1 MNWFYAV
8 DEESTGPLDDEAFQ
22 AKVADGTITGDTM
35 VWHDAMTEWQA
46 YSSIPAEQPAES
58 ADLIVEH
65 EDSGEA
71 QCCECSTTLPL
82 DDMIQYEGAYVCAGC
97 KTVFFQ
103 RLQEG
108 GALPGVVAYG
118 GFWIRVGAKMID
130 GVILGAVSML
140 LSLVLAAATSAAA
153 ANNATGAM
161 LAVQM
166 VQMAIQMLVGLSYT
180 VFFLGRFA
188 ATPGKMVCKLK
199 VIRSDGAPVTY
210 PRAVGRH
217 FAEILSGLILNIG
230 YLLAAFDDEKRT
242 LHDHMC
248 DTRVIKVQ

>member
-8 DEESTGPLDDEAFQ
+8 NEESAGPLDDEAFE
-22 AKVADGTITGDTM
+22 AKVVDGTVTGDTM
-35 VWHDAMTEWQA
+35 VWHDGMADWQA
-46 YSSIPAEQPAES
+46 YSSIPAGQPVES
-58 ADLIVEH
+58 ADLIVGPQ
-65 EDSGEA
+65 DSGEA

-108 GALPGVVAYG
+108 GALPGVVEYG
-118 GFWIRVGAKMID
+118 GFWIRFGAKIID
-130 GVILGAVSML
+130 GMLLGAVSML
-140 LSLVLAAATSAAA
+140 ISLALTATTATAA
-153 ANNATGAM
+153 ANNATGAA

-166 VQMAIQMLVGLSYT
+166 VQMAIQMLIGLSYT

-199 VIRSDGAPVTY
+199 VIRSDGAAITY

-217 FAEILSGLILNIG
+217 FSDMLSGLLLNIG
-230 YLLAAFDDEKRT
+230 YLIAAFDDEKRAM
-242 LHDHMC
+242 HDHMC